1 MYKQMSSVSG
11 RVRQVSNDTGYFI
24 SLASVANQIYATPD
38 TSSVVA
44 PWASTALSNANFG
57 SLGTG
62 ALSTVI
68 FRASTV
74 GTLFKDM
81 GKSVISSGTH
91 FRKIQ
96 LVLPQG
102 TLPAVLANAGTTST
116 FGVGGSASLSG
127 MPDFLTGYVRL
138 GFEGQGTPAPLAS
151 FGR

>member
-1 MYKQMSSVSG
+1 MTSVTS
-11 RVRQVSNDTGYFI
+11 RTRQVSNDTGYFI
-24 SLASVANQIYATPD
+24 SLASVANQIYSTPD

-57 SLGTG
+57 SLGAG

-81 GKSVISSGTH
+81 GKTVVSSGVH

-102 TLPAVLANAGTTST
+102 ASGVLATAGTATST

-138 GFEGQGTPAPLAS
+138 GFEGQGTPAPLAV

>member
-1 MYKQMSSVSG
+1 M
-11 RVRQVSNDTGYFI
+11 
-24 SLASVANQIYATPD
+24 
-38 TSSVVA
+38 VA

-57 SLGTG
+57 SLGAG

-81 GKSVISSGTH
+81 GKTVVSSGVH

-102 TLPAVLANAGTTST
+102 ASGVLATAGTATST

-138 GFEGQGTPAPLAS
+138 GFEGQGTPAPLAV

>member
-1 MYKQMSSVSG
+1 MSSVPS
-11 RVRQVSNDTGYFI
+11 RTRQVSNDTGYFI
-24 SLASVANQIYATPD
+24 ALASVANQIYSTPD

-44 PWASTALSNANFG
+44 PWASTALSSVNFG

-68 FRASTV
+68 NRTQTV
-74 GTLFKDM
+74 GTLYKDM
-81 GKSVISSGTH
+81 GKTVVSSGVH

-102 TLPAVLANAGTTST
+102 TLPAALANAGTTST

-138 GFEGQGTPAPLAS
+138 GFEGQGTPAPLAT

>member
-1 MYKQMSSVSG
+1 MSSVPS
-11 RVRQVSNDTGYFI
+11 RTRQVSNDTGYFI
-24 SLASVANQIYATPD
+24 ALASVANQIYSTPD

-44 PWASTALSNANFG
+44 PWASTALSSVNFG

-68 FRASTV
+68 NRTQTV
-74 GTLFKDM
+74 GTLYKDM
-81 GKSVISSGTH
+81 GKTVVSSGVH

-102 TLPAVLANAGTTST
+102 TLPAALANAGTTST

-138 GFEGQGTPAPLAS
+138 GFDGQSTPAPLAV

>member
-1 MYKQMSSVSG
+1 MSSVPS
-11 RVRQVSNDTGYFI
+11 RTRQVSNDTGYFI
-24 SLASVANQIYATPD
+24 ALASVANQVYATPD

-44 PWASTALSNANFG
+44 PWASTALSSVNFG
-57 SLGTG
+57 SLGAG

-68 FRASTV
+68 NRTQTV
-74 GTLFKDM
+74 GTLYKDM
-81 GKSVISSGTH
+81 GKTVVSSGVH

-102 TLPAVLANAGTTST
+102 TLPAALANAGTTST
-116 FGVGGSASLSG
+116 FGVGGSASLTG

-138 GFEGQGTPAPLAS
+138 GFEGQGTPAPLAA